1 MDRELTSQL
10 DRVAHRLRTFRF
22 WSGMGIVWVLA
33 AIFIG
38 VVYAISQVTGN
49 ILDGTLIVAATIG
62 VIGSLLVTWGSSR
75 SARNVHQVANLVES
89 RYPQLDSAL
98 LTAVEQQPDGITG
111 RFGYLQSEVV
121 GQAIR
126 HGRSHNWQNVVTQ
139 GQLYGARLTACVGLV
154 ATLLAAIALGQ
165 LNRDLLASG
174 APVGSDSP
182 DAVAAETVFEVEVEP
197 GDTEVERGSGLL
209 VLAKFLQT
217 LPSEA
222 TLVYTSEDG
231 NEHALPMSRSLD
243 DPLFGSRIPVV
254 SQALSYHVEFEGQK
268 TRDFQ
273 VEVFE
278 YPLLL
283 QTDARL
289 VFPSYT
295 GHEDKFVP
303 DVRRVSAVEG
313 TKLTL
318 LCRVNKPLATA
329 EFIEQKDSG
338 DEALSLQPEASDP
351 LTYSTTFVVD
361 RSRELTLH
369 LTDDDQRVNQH
380 PPKLQITMIANLP
393 PDIKLA
399 TPTKDIEVSPIEEVD
414 LAASAWDDFGLK
426 RVGINYSIPGKVD
439 QDVSLGDSF
448 PSKERV
454 ELGHLL
460 AFESLDAQPDQLLSW
475 YFWAEDI
482 GPDGQLRRTMSD
494 MFFAEVRPFEQI
506 FRQGEQPPQGSQ
518 QHQQQQGGQNAEQA
532 QKLAELQKQIIS
544 ATWKIIRRET
554 HNQPTDQFDSDTQ
567 LLIESQESAMVQ
579 LEELQGNLQDVTSI
593 EHAAQVRNSMERAVE
608 ALSSAVEE
616 SSPAKMSE
624 ALQAEQA
631 AYQGLLRLRAR
642 EHEVIQS
649 SQSQQSGQSQ
659 QSQNSRAQQQLQQL
673 QLQEDENRYAQEQ
686 QAQTEQQQQARED
699 RQILN
704 RLRELAQRQ
713 EDLNERIQEL
723 QAALE
728 AAENDEQRA
737 EAQQQLKRLREE
749 QEQILRD
756 TEELQQRME
765 QPENQERMA
774 EQRQQLEQARENIQ
788 RSSEAIE
795 QQMVTQA
802 ANEGTRAQREL
813 NELREEFQRKTSR
826 EFEEELRDMKNQAQ
840 DLVEAEEEL
849 ARQLEDLLD
858 EKPEQ
863 TNSLRES
870 NDQEEL
876 GGQIAEQQERLD
888 QLLQRMRDT
897 VEQAEQS
904 QPLLAEKLYESIRE
918 TRTSKPNDALKE
930 TEMLLDRGFVDQAAR
945 REQQAREGIEQL
957 AEGIEQAADQVLG
970 DETEM
975 LRRALDEL
983 EQLNEDLEGE
993 LARNGQQQPGQ
1004 QQPGQQ
1010 QPGQQQPGQQQPG
1023 QQQPG
1028 QQQPGQQQPG
1038 QQQPGQQQPGQQ
1050 QPGQQQP
1057 GQQQPGQQQPGQ
1069 QQPGQ
1074 QQPGQQPGQQQS
1086 SPGSQAGSGA
1096 LDRFLGGGG
1105 NRNTSPFSGDD
1116 FVDWSDRLRDVEEIV
1131 NDPELRAEAARIRD
1145 EAREL
1150 RREQIETSAPPQWDI
1165 IQQRVARPLA
1175 QLQNRVAEE
1184 LLRRTSEEARV
1195 PLDKDPVPAQ
1205 YEDAVRRYYE
1215 RLGSS
1220 E

>member
-1 MDRELTSQL
+1 MDRELVSHL
-10 DRVAHRLRTFRF
+10 DRVAHRLRTFHF
-22 WSGMGIVWVLA
+22 WSGMGIVWVSA
-33 AIFIG
+33 AIFLG
-38 VVYAISQVTGN
+38 VIYVISQATERV
-49 ILDGTLIVAATIG
+49 LDGTFLVTAVIG
-62 VIGSLLVTWGSSR
+62 VLGSLLVTWASSR
-75 SARNVHQVANLVES
+75 SARSAQQVANLVEAN
-89 RYPQLDSAL
+89 YPQLDSVL

-111 RFGYLQSEVV
+111 RLGYLQREVV
-121 GQAIR
+121 GQAVR
-126 HGRSHNWQNVVTQ
+126 HARSHNWQNLITR
-139 GQLYGARLTACVGLV
+139 GQLNAARLAACAGLI
-154 ATLLAAIALGQ
+154 ATLIAAVALGR
-165 LNRDLLASG
+165 LNRDLLA
-174 APVGSDSP
+174 AIPPADLASP
-182 DAVAAETVFEVEVEP
+182 DVVSADTIFEVEIEP
-197 GDTEVERGSGLL
+197 GDTEVERGTGLL
-209 VLAKFLQT
+209 VLAKFLNDM
-217 LPSEA
+217 PSEA
-222 TLVYTSEDG
+222 TLIYTTEDG
-231 NEHALPMSRSLD
+231 SEHTLPMSRSLD
-243 DPLFGSRIPVV
+243 DPLFGGRIPAV
-254 SQALSYHVEFEGQK
+254 SQPLAYRVQFGNQATREFHV
-268 TRDFQ
+268 D
-273 VEVFE
+273 VFE
-278 YPLLL
+278 YPVML
-283 QTDARL
+283 QTDAKI

-295 GHEDKFVP
+295 NQEDKFVP

-313 TKLTL
+313 SQLTL
-318 LCRVNKPLATA
+318 LCRVNKPLASA
-329 EFIEQKDSG
+329 QFIEQTEDG
-338 DEALSLQPEASDP
+338 ELAISLHPEANDA
-351 LTYSTTFVVD
+351 LTYTTTFVVD

-369 LTDDDQRVNQH
+369 LTDNDQRTNQH

-399 TPTKDIEVSPIEEVD
+399 APTKDIEVSPIEEVD

-439 QDVSLGDSF
+439 QDVPLGDSF

-454 ELGHLL
+454 ELAHLL
-460 AFESLDAQPDQLLSW
+460 AFESLQAEPDQLLSW

-482 GPDGQLRRTMSD
+482 GPDGQPRRTMSD

-506 FRQGEQPPQGSQ
+506 FRQGQQPPQGSQ
-518 QHQQQQGGQNAEQA
+518 QQQQQQGGQNAQQA
-532 QKLAELQKQIIS
+532 EELAELQKQIIA

-554 HNQPTDQFDSDTQ
+554 REQPTAEFASDTQ
-567 LLIESQESAMVQ
+567 LLIESQEAAMVQ

-593 EHAAQVRNSMERAVE
+593 EHAAQVRSSMQEAIE
-608 ALSSAVEE
+608 ALRAATES
-616 SSPAKMSE
+616 SSPAKLPE

-642 EHEVIQS
+642 EHEVVRS
-649 SQSQQSGQSQ
+649 RQSQQSSQSQ

-673 QLQEDENRYAQEQ
+673 QLREDENRYAQEQ

-723 QAALE
+723 QGVLE
-728 AAENDEQRA
+728 AAETEEERA
-737 EAQQQLKRLREE
+737 EAERQLKRLREE

-788 RSSEAIE
+788 RSSEAIQ

-813 NELREEFQRKTSR
+813 NDLREEFQRQTSQ
-826 EFEEELRDMKNQAQ
+826 EFEQELRDMKNQAQ
-840 DLVEAEEEL
+840 ELVEAEQEV
-849 ARQLEDLLD
+849 ARQLDDLRHENL
-858 EKPEQ
+858 EQ
-863 TNSLRES
+863 SNSLRETE
-870 NDQEEL
+870 NPNEL
-876 GGQIAEQQERLD
+876 GGQLAEQQQRLD
-888 QLLQRMRDT
+888 QLLERMRQT
-897 VEQAEQS
+897 VEEAEQS
-904 QPLLAEKLYESIRE
+904 QPLLAEKLYESIRD

-930 TEMLLDRGFVDQAAR
+930 TEMLLNRGFLDQAAQ
-945 REQQAREGIEQL
+945 REEQAREGIEQL
-957 AEGIEQAADQVLG
+957 AEGIQQAADQVLG

-975 LRRALDEL
+975 LRWALDEL
-983 EQLNEDLEGE
+983 ERLNEDLEGE

-1050 QPGQQQP
+1050 QPGRE
-1057 GQQQPGQQQPGQ
+1057 GG
-1069 QQPGQ
+1069 
-1074 QQPGQQPGQQQS
+1074 
-1086 SPGSQAGSGA
+1086 PGSAAGVGA
-1096 LDRFLGGGG
+1096 LDRYLGGGS
-1105 NRNTSPFSGDD
+1105 NRDTSPFSGDD

-1165 IQQRVARPLA
+1165 IQQKVARPLA

-1184 LLRRTSEEARV
+1184 LLRRTAEEARV